1 MSASI
6 GRILNIVNDIAP
18 FEAAE
23 EWDNVGL
30 LAGRTDAQVS
40 RVLVALDLTEKVLQE
55 AIEKGAQLIVTHH
68 PVLFR
73 GRKNLREDDAEG
85 RMLTALIRADIALI
99 AAHTN
104 YDAAAE
110 GVNAALCEHLGIRN
124 SEIAEDGMMRVGEVD
139 ETTLGAFASYVQA
152 QLGGVVRRYGDPETK
167 IRRVAVLGGA
177 GGDYASSAIKA
188 GADVFVTGETGYH
201 DAMDSWAA
209 GMCTLEA
216 GHAATELPGVH
227 WLARRLQEA
236 ADVVQYNLTIMES
249 AIEPFL

>member
-1 MSASI
+1 
-6 GRILNIVNDIAP
+6 VNGIAP
-18 FEAAE
+18 FELAE

-30 LAGRTDAQVS
+30 LAGRMDAGIE
-40 RVLVALDLTEKVLQE
+40 RVLLALDMTEKVLQE
-55 AIEKGAQLIVTHH
+55 AIDKKAQLIITHH

-73 GRKNLREDDAEG
+73 GRKNLREDDTEG
-85 RMLTALIRADIALI
+85 RLLTGLIRADIALI

-104 YDAAAE
+104 YDAAVE
-110 GVNAALCEHLGIRN
+110 GVNAALCERLGIRDAQ
-124 SEIAEDGMMRVGEVD
+124 IAEDGMMRVGEVD

-177 GGDYASSAIKA
+177 GSDYASSAIEA

-201 DAMDSWAA
+201 DALNSLDA

-216 GHAATELPGVH
+216 GHAATELPAVR
-227 WLARRLQEA
+227 WLASRLQEA

-249 AIEPFL
+249 AIKPFL

>member
-6 GRILNIVNDIAP
+6 RQILNIVNDIAP

-23 EWDNVGL
+23 AWDNVGL
-30 LAGRTDAQVS
+30 LAGRMDAQVG
-40 RVLVALDLTEKVLQE
+40 RVLVALDLTEEVLRE
-55 AIEKGAQLIVTHH
+55 AVANNVQLIVTHH
-68 PVLFR
+68 PILFR
-73 GRKNLREDDAEG
+73 GRKNLCEDDTEG

-104 YDAAAE
+104 YDLASG
-110 GVNAALCEHLGIRN
+110 GVNAALCECLGVRDAQV
-124 SEIAEDGMMRVGEVD
+124 AEDGMMRVGDID
-139 ETTLGAFASYVQA
+139 EIPLAELAAFVQEK
-152 QLGGVVRRYGDPETK
+152 LGGVIRRYGDPRTK

-177 GGDYASSAIKA
+177 GGDYAASAIKA
-188 GADVFVTGETGYH
+188 GADVFITGETGYH
-201 DAMDSWAA
+201 EALDSWAA

-216 GHAATELPGVH
+216 GHAATEMPGVH
-227 WLARRLQEA
+227 WLAKRLQEA

>member
-1 MSASI
+1 MSASV
-6 GRILNIVNDIAP
+6 GQILDIVNGIAP
-18 FEAAE
+18 FELAE

-30 LAGRTDAQVS
+30 LAGRMDAHVK
-40 RVLVALDLTEKVLQE
+40 RVLVALDLTEKVLRE
-55 AIEKGAQLIVTHH
+55 AIDKGAQLIVTHH

-73 GRKNLREDDAEG
+73 GRKNLREEDAEG
-85 RMLTALIRADIALI
+85 RVLAGLIRADIALI

-110 GVNAALCEHLGIRN
+110 GINAALCERLGIR
-124 SEIAEDGMMRVGEVD
+124 EAQAAEDGMVRVGKID
-139 ETTLGAFASYVQA
+139 AITLAEFAAYVQKK
-152 QLGGVVRRYGDPETK
+152 LGGVVRRYGDPETK
-167 IRRVAVLGGA
+167 VRRVAVLGGA
-177 GGDYASSAIKA
+177 GGDYAGSAIKA

-201 DAMDSWAA
+201 DALNSLDA

-227 WLARRLQEA
+227 WMAKRLQEA
-236 ADVVQYNLTIMES
+236 ADVVQYSLTIMES